1 MYDQDVAK
9 RHYQIRFKSY
19 KKQGDIAKAGTGVSL
34 EDLNRAR
41 NEAKM
46 KRRQS
51 MIKLQKAKGKEQ
63 EERNKMEENLRKADN
78 PLDKLSIKLHFEI
91 RTNLKKLSSLF
102 SEMDND
108 GSGSLTYKE
117 FRKGLFNV
125 GVKLST
131 KEAQILC
138 EGLDKDGDGEIN
150 YKELARFLAQTK
162 GGEESA
168 AMQIQARIR
177 ANKMKTKT
185 LAQKKQEFEDNKAK
199 EHKKAMLAKTAEW
212 EAEQG

>member
-1 MYDQDVAK
+1 
-9 RHYQIRFKSY
+9 
-19 KKQGDIAKAGTGVSL
+19 
-34 EDLNRAR
+34 
-41 NEAKM
+41 
-46 KRRQS
+46 
-51 MIKLQKAKGKEQ
+51 
-63 EERNKMEENLRKADN
+63 
-78 PLDKLSIKLHFEI
+78 
-91 RTNLKKLSSLF
+91 
-102 SEMDND
+102 MDND

-138 EGLDKDGDGEIN
+138 EGLDKGGDGEIN

-177 ANKMKTKT
+177 ANKVKTKT
-185 LAQKKQEFEDNKAK
+185 LAQKKQEFEENKAK

-212 EAEQG
+212 EAEQEKLANAGEFQEFHVGERSPSNSVDETALREKEEEEKKAKKKKEKRRCRT